1 MVKDKKKKCNKD
13 EIKGWVKIVCFI
25 IAFVIIL
32 EALSTTIFSREFGS
46 NYKNVYRMAHEYVGE
61 EDGSVDIAVLGDSN
75 TYSSFCP
82 MVLWRDYGYTAS
94 VIASPRQ
101 SLRLSYLS
109 FLDLLEKQNPK
120 VIILETDTLYLRYL
134 SDSKIISK
142 EEFFKNINEC
152 DTNLIDTT
160 EFDFLT
166 NKIMK
171 KYPVFITHDSW
182 KMVKRNFSKKKS
194 GYDDGIM
201 HHGYLYRSEVTQVSG
216 ENHMKHSDE
225 YELMNKVDIKNLTR
239 FKKLCDEKGIK
250 LIFYNAPA
258 TAAWTYQRHNG
269 VQALADMLGVEYY
282 DFNVLDDYNLDYS
295 KDFADKGKHQNY
307 NGAKKITN
315 YLGNVV
321 KKELGSELVDKRNDP
336 NYEYVEEN
344 ANKFFEDVG
353 DAKKK
358 K

>member
-1 MVKDKKKKCNKD
+1 MTKDKNKKCNKD

-32 EALSTTIFSREFGS
+32 EALSTTLFSREFAS
-46 NYKNVYRMAHEYVGE
+46 NYKNVYRMAYEYVGE
-61 EDGSVDIAVLGDSN
+61 EQNSVDIAVLGDSN

-82 MVLWRDYGYTAS
+82 MVLWRDYGYTSS

-109 FLDLLEKQNPK
+109 FLDFLEKQNPK
-120 VIILETDTLYLRYL
+120 VLILETDTLYLRYL

-142 EEFFKNINEC
+142 EEFLKTINESNT
-152 DTNLIDTT
+152 DLIDTN
-160 EFDFLT
+160 EQDFLT
-166 NKIMK
+166 NKIVK
-171 KYPVFITHDSW
+171 KYPIFITHDSW
-182 KMVKRNFSKKKS
+182 KKARHNLSKKKS

-201 HHGYLYRSEVTQVSG
+201 HHGYLHRREVVEVSG
-216 ENHMKHSDE
+216 ENHMKYSDE
-225 YELMNKVDIKNLTR
+225 YELMNTVDIKNIKR

-269 VQALADMLGVEYY
+269 VQTLADLLGVEYY
-282 DFNVLDDYNLDYS
+282 DFNVLEDYDLDYA
-295 KDFADKGKHQNY
+295 KDFGDNGKHQNY
-307 NGAKKITN
+307 NGAKKITK
-315 YLGNVV
+315 YLGNVIN
-321 KKELGSELVDKRNDP
+321 KELGYELIDKRNDP

-353 DAKKK
+353 DIKNKR
-358 K
+358 